1 MSLRTWFSLKG
12 RISRLTWWIFYFLIP
27 NGIIFGAGF
36 LDEYLFQKGLM
47 FKMFGGYIDEL
58 SIVSFLVVLL
68 ALWLGFVGQVKR
80 WHDLSINGWWA
91 FLTMI
96 PTFAGVWFFLAFQ
109 FIMKDY
115 FLAISVFPAALFF
128 TSSTHVST
136 FFGEVVVTSIAYA
149 SGLLYIFWGLY
160 FLIGGGLCG
169 TPGPNRFG
177 PDPLAPPD
185 TTNIALPP
193 QPQ

>member
-1 MSLRTWFSLKG
+1 MTLAQWFSFNG
-12 RISRLTWWIFYFLIP
+12 RISRKTWWIFYVLIP

-36 LDEYLFQKGLM
+36 LDEYLFPKGLM
-47 FKMFGGYIDEL
+47 FKMLGGYIDEL
-58 SIVSFLVVLL
+58 SIVSFLVILL
-68 ALWLGFVGQVKR
+68 ALWLGLVGQVKR

-128 TSSTHVST
+128 TSSSHVST

-149 SGLLYIFWGLY
+149 SGLLYIFWGLH

-185 TTNIALPP
+185 TTNIAPPP